1 MAIQLTIDYQYLRQN
16 GHVSAVSLRK
26 QGICRDNARVVRPD
40 RWVMVKI
47 GEGIDYETLLQLVEQ
62 LSAEQQ

>member
-1 MAIQLTIDYQYLRQN
+1 
-16 GHVSAVSLRK
+16 
-26 QGICRDNARVVRPD
+26 
-40 RWVMVKI
+40 MVKI